1 MQTSGTPG
9 LAGEADGTASRLKAL
24 IVDDSP
30 QDADLLVRQLSRA
43 GLGVDW
49 TRVDNAADLR
59 ATLERDIWEVILCDF
74 SMPGFG
80 GPEALQILRDSGKDI
95 PFILV
100 TGAIGEE
107 AAVDM
112 MKAGAQDF
120 VLKDRLS
127 RLVPVL
133 QRELREAQGR
143 RQQRLDAAA
152 RIETQQQLE
161 KANRQLRQL
170 SSKMI
175 QLQET
180 ERALLSRGLHDDV
193 GQSLTG
199 LTLQLQALR
208 LRNREGAEGKA
219 LDDCLQIVGQLLTQV
234 RELSLDLRPPQ
245 LDQLGLAAA
254 LRWFGERKVAPLPG
268 LRLRFETEAL
278 PPLNPDVE
286 TAAFRIVQEALTN
299 VLRHAQATEV
309 AIEIRHQAGELCV
322 AIEDNG
328 AGFDVRQVQER
339 ALRGDSLGVLN
350 IQERAAMA
358 GGRATFDSRPGRTRV
373 TVYLP
378 GRQP

>member
-1 MQTSGTPG
+1 MDASDNTIR
-9 LAGEADGTASRLKAL
+9 AGEGADARSPLKAL

-30 QDADLLVRQLSRA
+30 QDADLLVRQLHRD
-43 GLGVDW
+43 GFDTDW
-49 TRVDNAADLR
+49 ARIDNAAALHAALAQEGWD
-59 ATLERDIWEVILCDF
+59 VILCDF

-80 GPEALQILRDSGKDI
+80 GPEALQILHASGKDI

-120 VLKDRLS
+120 VLKDRVS
-127 RLVPVL
+127 RLGPVL
-133 QRELREAQGR
+133 RRELREAQGR

-152 RIETQQQLE
+152 RIESQQQLE
-161 KANRQLRQL
+161 IANRQLRQL
-170 SSKMI
+170 SSKII
-175 QLQET
+175 QLQEN
-180 ERALLSRGLHDDV
+180 ERKLLSRGLHDDV

-208 LRNREGAEGKA
+208 LRNREAAEGKA

-268 LRLRFETEAL
+268 LRLKFESEDL
-278 PPLNPDVE
+278 PPLSPDVE

-309 AIEIRHQAGELCV
+309 AIEVRHRDGQLCV
-322 AIEDNG
+322 AVEDNG
-328 AGFDVRQVQER
+328 RGFDVRQVQER
-339 ALRGDSLGVLN
+339 ALRGESLGVLN

-358 GGRATFDSRPGRTRV
+358 GGRAEFDSRPGRTRV
-373 TVYLP
+373 AVYLP